1 MNSLLKRQIDKKLR
15 GGLNDLDIFLAAIN
29 ESYENFES
37 QISLLQRAMKISSDE
52 LFKAN
57 QKLRDEAES
66 LKEINK
72 NLEFILQS
80 MSLDVAHIDTAESFN
95 STDYIKKQSI
105 EILKINK
112 QREELLVHLENQ
124 NTILNDYAHMVSHDL
139 KAPLRNIDTLINW
152 FIEDNKEMMNESN
165 LKSMQL
171 MLSNVEKMDLLI
183 KGILNYSEVQNK
195 DSLTRW
201 IDLNL
206 ILEDITRLYNEE
218 HITIKFDTI
227 LPLVWGNDV
236 RFIQLFQNLIQ
247 NAIKYNNK
255 QHIDI
260 TIGHTEE
267 VDFYH
272 FYVKDNGVGIPDKY
286 QSKVFDIFFKLEN
299 TNSSSGIGLS
309 IVKKIVEFYDGT
321 IWLESQLEGGTTFY
335 FTMAKHNGKS

>member
-1 MNSLLKRQIDKKLR
+1 MNSLLKRQIDKKLK

-80 MSLDVAHIDTAESFN
+80 MSLDVAQIDVVESFN

-124 NTILNDYAHMVSHDL
+124 NTILNEYAHMVSHDL
-139 KAPLRNIDTLINW
+139 KAPLRNIDALINW
-152 FIEDNKEMMNESN
+152 FIEDNQEMMNENN

-195 DSLTRW
+195 DSFNRW

-206 ILEDITRLYNEE
+206 VLEDISRLYSAE
-218 HITIKFDTI
+218 HIKISLDST
-227 LPLVWGNDV
+227 LPQVWGNDV
-236 RFIQLFQNLIQ
+236 RFMQLFQNLIQ

-255 QHIDI
+255 QQVDI
-260 TIGHTEE
+260 TIGHTE
-267 VDFYH
+267 DSH
-272 FYVKDNGVGIPDKY
+272 FYQFYIKDNGVGIPDKY
-286 QSKVFDIFFKLEN
+286 QSKIFDIFFKLEN
-299 TNSSSGIGLS
+299 NNSSSGIGLS
-309 IVKKIVEFYDGT
+309 IVKKIVEYYEGT
-321 IWLESQLEGGTTFY
+321 IWLESQLDKGTIFY
-335 FTMAKHNGKS
+335 FTIAKNNGKA

>member
-80 MSLDVAHIDTAESFN
+80 MSLDVAQIDTAESFN

-206 ILEDITRLYNEE
+206 ILEDITRLYSEE

-236 RFIQLFQNLIQ
+236 RFMQLFQNLIQ

-272 FYVKDNGVGIPDKY
+272 FYVKDNGVGIPEKY

-335 FTMAKHNGKS
+335 FTIAKHNGKA